1 MEIRKSDAPDHGSA
15 CLLAGSTLRARAS
28 SSLAGRLTAGEARRQ
43 LMQLTTAT
51 TTTTN
56 RRIPNDGRT
65 NRQREARRQLT
76 ADDPKKPPPPAGK
89 GQIESRSGRPQ
100 RAGYVRIW
108 PPPPD
113 GWIMQQ
119 I

>member
-51 TTTTN
+51 TTTN

-76 ADDPKKPPPPAGK
+76 ADDPKKPPPPPAGK